1 MKLIAH
7 RGNINGPN
15 PKLENKPDYLL
26 EAIRCGYNVETDLWK
41 IDDNLYL
48 GHDSPEYEI
57 DIQFLL
63 SIKDNLYCHCKNID
77 ALHFIITEFP
87 EIECFFHDKDDCVLT
102 SKGKLWT
109 FTGKQLTPMSIC
121 VMPEHSN
128 QTPIGCYGMCSDYLQ
143 IIQ

>member
-7 RGNINGPN
+7 RGNTNGPN
-15 PKLENKPDYLL
+15 PNSENKPDYLL
-26 EAIRCGYNVETDLWK
+26 EAIRSGYDVETDLWK
-41 IDDNLYL
+41 ICDNLYL
-48 GHDSPEYEI
+48 GHDSADYEV

-63 SIKDNLYCHCKNID
+63 SIKCNLYCHCKNID

-102 SKGKLWT
+102 SKGHLWT
-109 FTGKQLTPMSIC
+109 FTGMQLTPMSIC

-128 QTPIGCYGMCSDYLQ
+128 QKPIGCYGVCSDYLQ